1 MKNYARIVSMLQDTP
16 WLITEGG
23 LRQILQIMNA
33 HLDGNFDI
41 EKLRQEAK
49 DARRE
54 RGSLPSQHGSVGIL
68 PLHGPIFPKANLM
81 TELSGATSMEQFTQD
96 FRELMNNDRVESI
109 LLDVDSPGGSSFML
123 EEMAQ
128 EIRAARDV
136 KPIYSVANTMAC
148 SAAYYLASQASEMY
162 ASDSSMTGSIGTFM
176 VHTDESQLAENVGI
190 KQTVIKEGRFKAAE
204 ILPLTDESHEY
215 LQSVVKDANDQFI
228 ASVAA
233 GRNTTVENVIQNYG
247 EGGVVSAKKAL
258 DAGMVDGIR
267 TYDEVLGAMLNGGGT
282 SVLVESAGSGFG
294 GFSLRASFD
303 KEKEHS
309 EPGSGLGGEPQPRV
323 PPEDEQQDDWKKSG
337 ARLQRPPNLPELDE
351 ETQMNRE
358 LLLQYAERLGIS
370 NAVDLDDSDLATKVT
385 EALDTQAELVSE
397 LREATQVATEQVA
410 FAQAYP
416 EQAQELRELREV
428 NRQNAA
434 VSFANSLADFEV
446 AGAEEGETTRYRL
459 SSLAQEVVKQSH
471 IKLSAGSL
479 DAEGLK
485 SLIETVAK
493 GGVEMGEIGSS
504 RMDETVDVAQATGN
518 RQQDRKAFADK
529 VSQLMTEDNLDR
541 KAATSEAAK
550 RYPELAEAYVS
561 N

>member
-1 MKNYARIVSMLQDTP
+1 MKNYARVMSMIQDTP

-23 LRQILQIMNA
+23 LRQILQIVNA
-33 HLDGNFDI
+33 HMDGNFDI
-41 EKLRQEAK
+41 DKLRQEAK

-96 FRELMNNDRVESI
+96 FRELLQNDRVESI

-136 KPIYSVANTMAC
+136 KPIYSVANTMAA

-162 ASDSSMTGSIGTFM
+162 ASDSSMVGSIGTFM
-176 VHTDESQLAENVGI
+176 VHTDESQLAEKVGV

-204 ILPLTDESHEY
+204 ILPLTEESHEY

-228 ASVAA
+228 NSVAA
-233 GRNTTVENVIQNYG
+233 GRNTTVENVVQNYG

-258 DAGMVDGIR
+258 EAGMVDGIR

-282 SVLVESAGSGFG
+282 AVLVESNGGGFG
-294 GFSLRASFD
+294 VFSLRASFD

-309 EPGSGLGGEPQPRV
+309 EPGSGLGGEPQPRI
-323 PPEDEQQDDWKKSG
+323 PPEDEHIDDWKANG
-337 ARLQRPPNLPELDE
+337 GRLQRPPNIPELE
-351 ETQMNRE
+351 ESVMDRE
-358 LLLQYAERLGIS
+358 LLMQFAERLGIS
-370 NAVDLDDSDLATKVT
+370 NAADLEDTDLATKVA
-385 EALDTQAELVSE
+385 EALDSQTELVAD
-397 LREATQVATEQVA
+397 LREATKVASEQVA

-416 EQAQELRELREV
+416 EQAERLAKLERTNRENE
-428 NRQNAA
+428 A

-446 AGAEEGETTRYRL
+446 SGSEEGESTKYRL
-459 SSLAQEVVKQSH
+459 STLAQKVVQESH
-471 IKLSAGSL
+471 MKLAMGSL
-479 DAEGLK
+479 VPDDLK
-485 SLIETVAK
+485 NLIETISIGTVQQ
-493 GGVEMGEIGSS
+493 GEVGSS
-504 RMDETVDVAQATGN
+504 RFDDTVVVVAPTGN
-518 RQQDRKAFADK
+518 RQQDRLLFTRQ
-529 VSQLMTEDNLDR
+529 VTQLMTEDNLDQ
-541 KAATSEAAK
+541 KSAMQEAAK
-550 RYPELAEAYVS
+550 RFPELAQAYAA